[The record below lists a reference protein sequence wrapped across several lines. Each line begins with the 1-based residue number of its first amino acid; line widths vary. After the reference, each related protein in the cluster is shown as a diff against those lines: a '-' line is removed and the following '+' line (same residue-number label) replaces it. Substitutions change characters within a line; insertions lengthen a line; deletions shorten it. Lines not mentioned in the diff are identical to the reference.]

1 MKTTLCQLFSPY
13 EHTFADKMHHKSQ
26 VKVPTITYLLLTLP
40 YEAHEAQPLSVLHCR
55 NEQNSALYLK
65 SK

>member
-1 MKTTLCQLFSPY
+1 MFSPY
-13 EHTFADKMHHKSQ
+13 EHTFAAKMQYKSQ

-40 YEAHEAQPLSVLHCR
+40 YETHEAQLLSVLRCR